1 MKAIIYICV
10 AGMITGCASDQ
21 ASVSRWNDMWVDI
34 ALRHKYEKYSC
45 ARALEGYSKDPPAF
59 SHRKGVTLAREQV
72 LVKAPGADLEAGKQR
87 AQRAARLARIREA
100 RTQCRECHQTPY
112 LLCAG
117 PAGHHYEDLVAAED
131 SIRALSA
138 KIDVLEDALKTNAAT
153 TNQNQDLLV
162 QQINALKAQLAQLQQ
177 PSSRMPEK

>member
-34 ALRHKYEKYSC
+34 ALRHKHEKYSC

-87 AQRAARLARIREA
+87 VQR
-100 RTQCRECHQTPY
+100 
-112 LLCAG
+112 
-117 PAGHHYEDLVAAED
+117 AED

-177 PSSRMPEK
+177 PSSRVPEK